1 MWNKIVLLGV
11 FFWLSGVYAQENQSS
26 YRTKKIRVTTDTI
39 WLEKTSINPSFFK
52 ITTDKKETLAT
63 TNYSV
68 NFEKGYLL
76 LQSLSTLTAEEL
88 TVQYLKYPDF
98 LTKTYQVYSDSLV
111 VNNEALKGTLYQM
124 TDTNPKKTTP
134 FDGLNTSGSITRGVT
149 VGNNQNAVLNSNLD
163 LQISGKLSD
172 KVSISAS
179 IQDSNIPLQ
188 DGGYSQKLDQFDNI
202 FMELYSKDWRVRGGD
217 LFLENR
223 TSQFMNFNKK
233 VQGLSTQFDWGNA
246 EKHTKIEAAVGLVR
260 GQYARSA
267 FTGQEGNQG
276 PYKLKGNNEEAYV
289 LIVSGSERVYV
300 NGNLLKR
307 GENNDYV
314 MDYNAGEL
322 VFTPLFTITSEMRIV
337 VEYQF
342 TDQNYTRIVT
352 YGGGMHENKNWRFG
366 SYLYSESDLKNQ
378 PAQQSLSKEQVVI
391 LQNAGND
398 TNKMNAPSAYEDSY
412 SENKILYEKKNAN
425 GIEYF
430 EFSTNDQAV
439 LYNVRFSKIG
449 PNQGNYLLKN
459 TGAIGRIYE
468 YIAPI
473 NGILQGEYE
482 PTIPLIAPKK
492 IQIATFLGQY
502 HPNEKSNTDFEIGVS
517 NNDQNLFSSLDD
529 NQNKGLDAK
538 LNTKQRL
545 FTGKWNLDFIG
556 NYQYIAESFKTV
568 ERLFNIEFNRDW
580 NLGTTTTGN
589 QSFWTAGI
597 QSEWNPNY
605 KGALK
610 GNASYQLEKLDFT
623 DSFSGQKH
631 RIMAHL
637 QLPNWRFQN
646 QTSVLKSDNLL
657 SASNFVRQQ
666 TQVRFYKKK
675 NWIGATFRLEDNQEK
690 IKSTQSFTPISQRF
704 SEIGGFAGRGDSTKV
719 FVAVGYLQRVND
731 SIQNGVLQRVNH
743 SQTFSLKSKIF
754 QTAKSDLSVFAN
766 YRVLEYTNNSAQKEP
781 SLNSRVVYNDRFW
794 KQLVQSTTA
803 YETNSGSIA
812 QQEFT
817 FIEVN
822 AGQGVYAWNDYNGNG
837 IQELQEFEIAPYPD
851 LAKYIRVFLPNQIF
865 IKTHQNKFS
874 QSLIINPNQW
884 QNEKGFKKIA
894 SYFYNQTSFIMDR
907 KIKNEGGNFDLN
919 PFGSPKDDVLGLNS
933 VFRNSLFFNR
943 GKQKHSVTYTYLQ
956 NKSKSLLSNGSQE
969 NSNAS
974 HQLQYQHLFQKSWL
988 LNFFTKTLATA
999 VVSEN
1004 YAEKNFDIK
1013 GYQIAPKI
1021 SYLFSKNASWELFY
1035 EFQHKEN
1042 QLAQAETL
1050 QQNRLGTAFSYAR
1063 NAKFTLNGE
1072 LSFYQNQFDGNA
1084 QSAVGFQMLEG
1095 LQTGQNLTWRVLLQK
1110 NITQFLDINF
1120 NYQGRKSETSAAIHT
1135 GNVQLR
1141 AYF

>member
-1 MWNKIVLLGV
+1 
-11 FFWLSGVYAQENQSS
+11 
-26 YRTKKIRVTTDTI
+26 
-39 WLEKTSINPSFFK
+39 
-52 ITTDKKETLAT
+52 
-63 TNYSV
+63 
-68 NFEKGYLL
+68 
-76 LQSLSTLTAEEL
+76 
-88 TVQYLKYPDF
+88 
-98 LTKTYQVYSDSLV
+98 
-111 VNNEALKGTLYQM
+111 
-124 TDTNPKKTTP
+124 
-134 FDGLNTSGSITRGVT
+134 
-149 VGNNQNAVLNSNLD
+149 
-163 LQISGKLSD
+163 
-172 KVSISAS
+172 
-179 IQDSNIPLQ
+179 
-188 DGGYSQKLDQFDNI
+188 
-202 FMELYSKDWRVRGGD
+202 
-217 LFLENR
+217 
-223 TSQFMNFNKK
+223 
-233 VQGLSTQFDWGNA
+233 
-246 EKHTKIEAAVGLVR
+246 
-260 GQYARSA
+260 
-267 FTGQEGNQG
+267 
-276 PYKLKGNNEEAYV
+276 
-289 LIVSGSERVYV
+289 
-300 NGNLLKR
+300 
-307 GENNDYV
+307 
-314 MDYNAGEL
+314 
-322 VFTPLFTITSEMRIV
+322 
-337 VEYQF
+337 
-342 TDQNYTRIVT
+342 
-352 YGGGMHENKNWRFG
+352 
-366 SYLYSESDLKNQ
+366 
-378 PAQQSLSKEQVVI
+378 
-391 LQNAGND
+391 
-398 TNKMNAPSAYEDSY
+398 
-412 SENKILYEKKNAN
+412 
-425 GIEYF
+425 
-430 EFSTNDQAV
+430 
-439 LYNVRFSKIG
+439 
-449 PNQGNYLLKN
+449 
-459 TGAIGRIYE
+459 
-468 YIAPI
+468 
-473 NGILQGEYE
+473 
-482 PTIPLIAPKK
+482 
-492 IQIATFLGQY
+492 
-502 HPNEKSNTDFEIGVS
+502 
-517 NNDQNLFSSLDD
+517 
-529 NQNKGLDAK
+529 
-538 LNTKQRL
+538 
-545 FTGKWNLDFIG
+545 
-556 NYQYIAESFKTV
+556 
-568 ERLFNIEFNRDW
+568 
-580 NLGTTTTGN
+580 
-589 QSFWTAGI
+589 
-597 QSEWNPNY
+597 
-605 KGALK
+605 
-610 GNASYQLEKLDFT
+610 
-623 DSFSGQKH
+623 
-631 RIMAHL
+631 MAHL

-657 SASNFVRQQ
+657 STSNFVRQQ

-690 IKSTQSFTPISQRF
+690 IKSTQSFTPVSQRF

>member
-1 MWNKIVLLGV
+1 MWNKIVLIGV

-26 YRTKKIRVTTDTI
+26 YSTKKIRVTADTI

-52 ITTDKKETLAT
+52 VTTNNKEPLPAI
-63 TNYSV
+63 NYSV

-76 LQSLSTLTAEEL
+76 LHPQLDSGEL
-88 TVQYLKYPDF
+88 TIQYLKYPDF

-111 VNNEALKGTLYQM
+111 VSNEALKGALYQ
-124 TDTNPKKTTP
+124 TAEKNPKKTTP
-134 FDGLNTSGSITRGVT
+134 FDGLNTSGSISRGVT

-179 IQDSNIPLQ
+179 LQDSNIPLQ
-188 DGGYSQKLDQFDNI
+188 DGGYSQRLDQFDNI

-223 TSQFMNFNKK
+223 TSQFLNFSKK
-233 VQGLSTQFDWGNA
+233 VQGLSTQFDWGNS

-260 GQYARSA
+260 GQYAKSS

-276 PYKLKGNNEEAYV
+276 PYKLKGNNDEAYV

-307 GENNDYV
+307 GENNDYI

-342 TDQNYTRIVT
+342 TNQNYTRIVT
-352 YGGGMHENKNWRFG
+352 YAGGSHDNKNWRFG
-366 SYLYSESDLKNQ
+366 SYLYAESDLRNQ
-378 PAQQSLSKEQVVI
+378 PIQQSLTQEQVVI
-391 LQNAGND
+391 LKNAGND
-398 TNKMNAPSAYEDSY
+398 PSKMNAPSAYEDTY
-412 SENKILYEKKNAN
+412 SDNKILYEKKRDNSGA
-425 GIEYF
+425 YF
-430 EFSTNDQAV
+430 EFSTDDQAV
-439 LYNVRFSKIG
+439 LYNVRFTRIG
-449 PNQGNYLLKN
+449 SNQGNYILKN
-459 TGAIGRIYE
+459 TGAIGKIFE
-468 YIAPI
+468 YIAPL

-482 PTIPLIAPKK
+482 PSIPLIAPNQ

-502 HPNEKSNTDFEIGVS
+502 NPNEKSSVDFEIGVS
-517 NNDQNLFSSLDD
+517 NNDQNLFSNLDD
-529 NQNKGLDAK
+529 NQNKGVAAK
-538 LNTKQRL
+538 INTKQRL
-545 FTGKWNLDFIG
+545 FTGKWNVDFLG

-580 NLGTTTTGN
+580 NLGTTTAGD
-589 QSFWTAGI
+589 QSFFTAGI
-597 QSEWNPNY
+597 KGKWNPSY
-605 KGALK
+605 KGKLK
-610 GNASYQLEKLDFT
+610 GNATYQLEKLDFT
-623 DSFSGQKH
+623 NSFSGQKH
-631 RIMAHL
+631 LIITHL
-637 QLPNWRFQN
+637 NLSNWSVQN

-657 SASNFVRQQ
+657 SKSDFIRQQ
-666 TQVRFYKKK
+666 TQIRFHKKK
-675 NWIGATFRLEDNQEK
+675 NWVGATFRLENNQEK
-690 IKSTQSFTPISQRF
+690 VKSTQAFTPISQRF

-719 FVAVGYLQRVND
+719 FVALGYLQRTND
-731 SIQNGVLQRVNH
+731 SIQNGMLQRVNH
-743 SQTFSLKSKIF
+743 SQTFSLKSRVF
-754 QTAKSDLSVFAN
+754 QTAKSDLAIFAN
-766 YRVLEYTNNSAQKEP
+766 YRVLEYTSNSAKKEP

-794 KQLVQSTTA
+794 KQLLQSTTA

-817 FIEVN
+817 FLEVT

-884 QNEKGFKKIA
+884 QNEKGIKKIA
-894 SYFYNQTSFIMDR
+894 SYFYNQSSFIMDR

-933 VFRNSLFFNR
+933 VFRNSLFYNR
-943 GKQKHSVTYTYLQ
+943 GKQKHSVTYTFLQ
-956 NKSKSLLSNGSQE
+956 NKSKNLLSNGSQQ
-969 NSNAS
+969 NDNAS
-974 HQLQYQHLFQKSWL
+974 HQLQYQHLYQKSWL
-988 LNFFTKTLATA
+988 LNVFSKTIATS
-999 VVSEN
+999 VFSEN
-1004 YAEKNFDIK
+1004 YAEKNYTIT

-1035 EFQHKEN
+1035 EFQNKEN
-1042 QLAQAETL
+1042 QHSLAETL

-1063 NAKFTLNGE
+1063 NAKFTINGE
-1072 LSFYQNQFDGNA
+1072 LSFYQNKFEGNA

-1095 LQTGQNLTWRVLLQK
+1095 LQTGKNLTWRMLLQK

-1120 NYQGRKSETSAAIHT
+1120 NYQGRKSETSPAIHT